1 MSYLTDLDPLK
12 FVKKLNKWATNFW
25 SPPLSSGEIPDFI
38 KEQNESDTTDIPN
51 NFPTIDKMV
60 WKDSNYVY
68 KPSVAFYE
76 ITTTNINPT
85 SGFTTLP
92 VMPPRLL
99 LKEIPPQ
106 TPTDPPNKP
115 ILSLQK
121 SFATKIFGTLLS
133 APYSDHDELIK
144 ITNPED
150 YNKKFEEE
158 SKLAAENNEKWSKYI
173 LNTELEDKKDKDYVP
188 NWSHCCALIASGFG
202 SNTIGLIPGVKPLEL
217 MRYYYSE
224 SSKMATTFKVSGL
237 IPKEYKYEIINPI
250 APSLVLANFDM
261 QCIGNAT
268 LRGDNGGHAFP
279 FIMPKLVLNILSE
292 DPTLENKELVKINN
306 WAEFAKWAIINLD
319 ALIGEF
325 PVKVEIEDLD
335 PLNPNPNEKVQLKLP
350 TIADTLGELYG
361 LCTIAAQNGNTN
373 LALIANL
380 IPEILG
386 TKTVSIVNQD
396 FLKAI
401 ASYLGFKM
409 GNRKIEYKTNF
420 NPDKP
425 KNWSELITPNR
436 TVFTQGVTNQ
446 SQDSVSEY
454 LHNLMFV
461 AALQKEAIMTRN
473 KDLENNEYIQKL
485 KNVKPVDPNIDPN
498 NSPNNP
504 NLNDHDKAWIDFL
517 QHINKD
523 NTSFNVIDGKKTP
536 FKPKVDKHKK
546 I

>member
-12 FVKKLNKWATNFW
+12 FVKKLNKWAIDFW
-25 SPPLSSGEIPDFI
+25 SKPLSSGEIPNFI

-51 NFPTIDKMV
+51 NFPTIETVIVKEI
-60 WKDSNYVY
+60 NTVY
-68 KPSVAFYE
+68 LPSKTLY
-76 ITTTNINPT
+76 ITNTTNVNSAPSAT
-85 SGFTTLP
+85 DLP

-99 LKEIPPQ
+99 LKEIPVQ
-106 TPTDPPNKP
+106 QPTDPPNKP

-121 SFATKIFGTLLS
+121 SFATKSFGTLLS
-133 APYSDHDELIK
+133 APYSDHNELIK
-144 ITNPED
+144 ITNTED
-150 YNKKFEEE
+150 YTKKYEEE
-158 SKLAAENNEKWSKYI
+158 GKLAAENNEKWHKYV
-173 LNTELEDKKDKDYVP
+173 LNTESEDKKDKDYVP
-188 NWSHCCALIASGFG
+188 NWSHCCALVASNFG
-202 SNTIGLIPGVKPLEL
+202 NNIIGLIPGIKPLEL

-224 SSKMATTFKVSGL
+224 SSKMVTTFKVTGI
-237 IPKEYKYEIINPI
+237 IPKEYKYEIINPKV
-250 APSLVLANFDM
+250 PSLVLANFDM
-261 QCIGNAT
+261 QCVGNAV

-279 FIMPKLVLNILSE
+279 FIMPKLILNILSQ
-292 DPTLENKELVKINN
+292 DPTLDNKELVKINN

-325 PVKVEIEDLD
+325 PVKVEIDDLD
-335 PLNPNPNEKVQLKLP
+335 PLNPNPDEKVKLKLP
-350 TIADTLGELYG
+350 TIADTLAELYG

-436 TVFTQGVTNQ
+436 TVYTQGVTNQ

-485 KNVKPVDPNIDPN
+485 KNVKPTDPNIDPN
-498 NSPNNP
+498 TSSNDPTM
-504 NLNDHDKAWIDFL
+504 NDHDKAWINFL
-517 QHINKD
+517 QHINKE
-523 NTSFNVIDGKKTP
+523 NTSFNVVDGKKSP